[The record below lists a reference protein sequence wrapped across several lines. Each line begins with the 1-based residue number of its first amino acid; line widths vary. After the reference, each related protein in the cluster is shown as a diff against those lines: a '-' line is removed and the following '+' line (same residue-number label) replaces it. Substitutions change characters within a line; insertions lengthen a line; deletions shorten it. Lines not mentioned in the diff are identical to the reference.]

1 MIRMLACLYVFCFM
15 PCLAFAADANTPKDA
30 PPEFGMDSFTISAW
44 IKTASDGTILAKAP
58 IGNAWEPNGKTFM
71 VRGGKLAFDVGWI
84 GSFAGQIRVND
95 DQWHH
100 VAIVGPRYYELYVDG
115 KLDGEYSLPA
125 ANDALDHTVRIG
137 FTSPNFPAKPFFKG
151 LMSDVCIF
159 RKRLNAA
166 QISTL
171 ASSGEFPADLQ
182 GALGFRWQLC
192 GDTTEA
198 GGKNFTFQMQGGK
211 VTFVGDK
218 PEKSSL
224 AKSCRFNGKAYL
236 ELPVPPQPLPTS
248 IGGKAL
254 REAIN
259 DLKASFGPRYPKAD
273 EFLARADAIEKAFAD
288 AQARTQDR
296 AILLKELK
304 QADDALDD
312 LRREALVKANPL
324 VQDCGKLI
332 FIRRKTYQSSHYYT
346 DYIDG
351 CKFYGSALSVLD
363 LSTGAVT
370 DIVPELKDGIFG
382 RYDLSFDAKHV
393 VFDWKKDAN
402 SGFRIYEVGIDGKG
416 LRQITFPPP
425 NEAELA
431 KNYRTVGTPTGIP
444 YLSGTDDMHPCYL
457 PCGDIVFISTRCQ
470 KGILCDGPDVLTTTV
485 LYRMDRDGN
494 NMQPLSFNSV
504 SEATP
509 SIMQD
514 GRIMY
519 TRWEY
524 VDKGGSACKCIWAM
538 NPDGTASVE
547 IYANNIAHPTTF
559 IDARDIPGKGNAA
572 VVVGAPHMP
581 LGVGSIIRLD
591 TTHSLR
597 TLTPMTSLT
606 PEIETPDE
614 HGYRHMR
621 NGKWV
626 HDLAGPLFRE
636 PYPLADPETLAG
648 AGKYFLVAGN
658 LYQPAQAPAGYAL
671 YLLDEFGNRSLVY
684 KDADFSCWEPMPL
697 RPRPTPPII
706 PPAPIQ
712 PGYEKM
718 GTLYLLD
725 VYEGMTGI
733 ERGRVKYLRIMED
746 VPRPW
751 AVRRYWDGDARK
763 QQHVVVSMDGH
774 TAVKYTH
781 GIVPVDLDG
790 SAYFQVPADRNIFVQ
805 ALDANYMELQRMRTF
820 VNLRPG
826 ETRGC
831 LGCHEEKRVAPATTI
846 MPTAMRRPPV
856 LPVAQAGET
865 IPRAIHYVTDVQP
878 IFDKH
883 CIRCHSGAE
892 PKGKLDL
899 SGGMTEQFTVSY
911 ENIIKKKL
919 AGNVVDE
926 IGAKHGNIESAD
938 PLFYGSHTSKLIKQ
952 VLSGHS
958 GVKLSLE
965 EWLRLVTWVDSNAQ
979 YYGTWEGRR
988 NIKYKDRPDFRPL
1001 PKTPPPPPSEIKNM

>member
-1 MIRMLACLYVFCFM
+1 MNRVLVCVLAVTITCSAA
-15 PCLAFAADANTPKDA
+15 LAAPAETAKAAQPD
-30 PPEFGMDSFTISAW
+30 FGGNPFTITAW
-44 IKTASDGTILAKAP
+44 IKTSSDGTILAKAP
-58 IGNAWEPNGKTFM
+58 TGELWEQQGKTFM
-71 VRGGKLAFDVGWI
+71 VRGGKLSYDIGWVG
-84 GSFAGQIRVND
+84 AVNGQANVD
-95 DQWHH
+95 DSAWHH
-100 VAIVGPRYYELYVDG
+100 VVITGPKTYEFYVDG
-115 KLDGEYSLPA
+115 KLDGSGNLA
-125 ANDALDHTVRIG
+125 AGDDAPDHTIRIG
-137 FTSPNFPAKPFFKG
+137 FTSPNFPSHSHYKG
-151 LMSDVCIF
+151 QLADICIF
-159 RKRLNAA
+159 NKRLTANE
-166 QISTL
+166 IS
-171 ASSGEFPADLQ
+171 AMFSGHELPADLRA
-182 GALGFRWQLC
+182 ALLARWPLD
-192 GDTTEA
+192 GDTNDSVVPSRTL
-198 GGKNFTFQMQGGK
+198 Q
-211 VTFVGDK
+211 V
-218 PEKSSL
+218 
-224 AKSCRFNGKAYL
+224 RNGKAAFASGKTGKALVMNGKTFL
-236 ELPVPPQPLPTS
+236 ELPAPPPPMPAGITAKS
-248 IGGKAL
+248 L
-254 REAIN
+254 RDAIA
-259 DLKASFGPRYPKAD
+259 DLKATFGPRYPRAD
-273 EFLARADAIEKAFAD
+273 EFTAKVDAIEKSASD
-288 AQARTQDR
+288 AQANTPDH
-296 AILLKELK
+296 AIVLKEMK
-304 QADDALDD
+304 RAEEALNN
-312 LRREALVKANPL
+312 LRQEALVNANPL
-324 VQDCGKLI
+324 VQDCGKIL

-351 CKFYGSALSVLD
+351 CKFFGGALSILD
-363 LSTGAVT
+363 LKTGAVT

-382 RYDLSFDAKHV
+382 KMDLSYDAQRV
-393 VFDWKKDAN
+393 VFDWKKDIQ

-431 KNYRTVGTPTGIP
+431 KNYRTVHTPTGIP

-457 PCGDIVFISTRCQ
+457 PCGDIVFVSTRCQ
-470 KGILCDGPDVLTTTV
+470 KGILCDGPDVLTSTT
-485 LYRMDRDGN
+485 LHRMDKDGN

-547 IYANNIAHPTTF
+547 IWGNNIPHPTSRL
-559 IDARDIPGKGNAA
+559 DSRDIPGRGNLL
-572 VVVGAPHMP
+572 VTVGTPHMP

-597 TLTPMTSLT
+597 TLLPLTNLT
-606 PEIETPDE
+606 PEIDTPDE
-614 HGYRHMR
+614 HGYRHLR

-626 HDLAGPLFRE
+626 HDLVGPLFRE

-648 AGKYFLVAGN
+648 AGKYFLVTGN
-658 LYQPAQAPAGYAL
+658 LDQAAQAPTGYAL

-684 KDADFSCWEPMPL
+684 KDADFSCWQPIPL

-706 PPAPIQ
+706 PTTPPI
-712 PGYEKM
+712 PGYEKI

-725 VYEGMTGI
+725 VYEGMVGI

-746 VPRPW
+746 IPRPW
-751 AVRRYWDGDARK
+751 AVRRTWEGDSRK

-781 GIVPVDLDG
+781 GIVPVDPDG

-856 LPVAQAGET
+856 LPVAQPGET
-865 IPRAIHYVTDVQP
+865 VPRAIHYVTDVQP
-878 IFDKH
+878 ILDKH
-883 CIRCHSGAE
+883 CIRCHSGKE
-892 PKGKLDL
+892 PKAKLDL
-899 SGGMTEQFTVSY
+899 TGEMTDQFTRSY
-911 ENIIKKKL
+911 ENIIKRKL

-938 PLFYGSHTSKLIKQ
+938 PLFYGSHTSKLAKQ
-952 VLSGHS
+952 IQTGHS
-958 GVKLSLE
+958 NVKLTLE
-965 EWLRLVTWVDSNAQ
+965 EWIRLVTWIDSNAQ

-988 NIKYKDRPDFRPL
+988 NIKYKDLPDFRPV
-1001 PKTPPPPPSEIKNM
+1001 PKTPPPAPSEIKNM